1 LRFLINEKVRRTCGL
16 DGSNFQRFIEMG
28 EAERRALVQEGLRR
42 LEILK
47 EEGKMPAATTALH
60 PKNK

>member
-28 EAERRALVQEGLRR
+28 EAERWALVQEGLRR

-47 EEGKMPAATTALH
+47 E
-60 PKNK
+60 